1 MSSDLARAHPGVRMN
16 GLNKIMHNAGVVDN
30 CDGRCFYKGEY
41 INKSP
46 WEADFSS
53 IDPNNNT
60 YNYVQ
65 AILYAKEMRAKL

>member
-1 MSSDLARAHPGVRMN
+1 
-16 GLNKIMHNAGVVDN
+16 MHNAGVVDN